1 MKNVGDTDY
10 TQIAQCKHPKGGV
23 KVIMAK
29 FNTPKKYK
37 IVSNVHKIGGVHLQ
51 CVNNQYV

>member
-1 MKNVGDTDY
+1 MGDTDY